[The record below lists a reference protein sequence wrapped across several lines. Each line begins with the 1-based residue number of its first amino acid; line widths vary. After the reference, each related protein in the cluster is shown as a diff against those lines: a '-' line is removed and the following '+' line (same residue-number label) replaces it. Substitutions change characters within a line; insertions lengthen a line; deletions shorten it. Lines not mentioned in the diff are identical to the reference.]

1 MRRPRAVAFGLC
13 LALTFAGLVFAPA
26 PLEAQGRTCQQVLPS
41 DFRRIINA
49 SGEEVIYFGD
59 PVRFLCSGNVRLESD
74 SAVVNRG
81 SSTFELV
88 GRVVYRDST
97 RQLTADWANYLGP
110 QSQLLARGSTVVRDL
125 SSGAVVEGENLN
137 YLRATVERPIA
148 RAIVTGGRPHAV
160 IPPQR
165 AADESA
171 GPGEID
177 GAPEGRGET
186 PGRGEIPGRVRPV
199 VPRIDADSVPPGGPL
214 SLDPDTASSPTE
226 IWADRMELEGDDLF
240 RAQGNVELERGTMV
254 GGGESAVF
262 DQSAEQMT
270 LTREA
275 FVETDDYRLEGN
287 RIDAFLEGDG
297 LREVH
302 SDGQARL
309 VSEELNVQGERVRI
323 GFDDGRVE
331 RLEAWNRTSS
341 PATPRARADARDFRL
356 RADSIHAQADSVGIR
371 ELRAVGRAYGERD
384 VPVDSAAPAPE
395 RAVPAALSSD
405 WLQGDTVLAFFAA
418 PVAADAA
425 DAADTPD
432 RVRQT
437 EAAEQT
443 DAVES
448 ERVDDDVVLER
459 IEVVGGENPALSLY
473 RMASRQG
480 DAPPSVN
487 FMSASRIVLFM
498 EQGEV
503 ARVEAEGPIE
513 GLYLDPVGRE
523 ASGEARPAPGG
534 APGRAEQGGRGS

>member
-1 MRRPRAVAFGLC
+1 MRRPRAGAFGLC
-13 LALTFAGLVFAPA
+13 LALTFAPSL
-26 PLEAQGRTCQQVLPS
+26 LEAQGRTCQQVLPS
-41 DFRRIINA
+41 DFHRIMGA
-49 SGEEVIYFGD
+49 RGEAIFYFRD
-59 PVRFLCSGNVRLESD
+59 PVRFLCSGNVRLEAD

-125 SSGAVVEGENLN
+125 TSGAVVEGENLN
-137 YLRATVERPIA
+137 YLRATAERPIA
-148 RAIVTGGRPHAV
+148 RAIVTGGRPHAI

-165 AADESA
+165 TAEERAR
-171 GPGEID
+171 PGDID
-177 GAPEGRGET
+177 GAPEGRGD
-186 PGRGEIPGRVRPV
+186 IPGRVRPV
-199 VPRIDADSVPPGGPL
+199 EAAGGPL
-214 SLDPDTASSPTE
+214 SLNPDTASVPTE

-302 SDGQARL
+302 SDGRARV
-309 VSEELNVQGERVRI
+309 VSEELDVQGERVRI

-341 PATPRARADARDFRL
+341 PTTPRARADARDFRL

-395 RAVPAALSSD
+395 RSVPTALSSD

-418 PVAADAA
+418 AAATDL
-425 DAADTPD
+425 
-432 RVRQT
+432 
-437 EAAEQT
+437 T
-443 DAVES
+443 DATDATES
-448 ERVDDDVVLER
+448 EPVDDDVVLER
-459 IEVVGGENPALSLY
+459 MEVVGGENPALSLY
-473 RMASRQG
+473 RMASREG

-523 ASGEARPAPGG
+523 GSGEAGPASRGGPGG
-534 APGRAEQGGRGS
+534 AEQGGRGS